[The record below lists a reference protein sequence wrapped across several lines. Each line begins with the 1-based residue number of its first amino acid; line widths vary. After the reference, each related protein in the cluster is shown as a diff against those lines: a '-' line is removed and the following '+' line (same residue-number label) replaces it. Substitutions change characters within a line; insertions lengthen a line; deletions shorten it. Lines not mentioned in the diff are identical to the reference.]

1 MVQFIDYIP
10 SAVYY
15 LLMTYLLYNWR
26 FYHLAPLAFS
36 PIPLSI
42 SSLAT
47 TSLFSLSMDLFLF
60 CYICSFA
67 FFLDSTYKWKHTVFV
82 FICHTY
88 FTKHNTVQIHPYC
101 QMAKQLNILKKNLI
115 TKWAEDLNKH
125 FSKEDIH

>member
-1 MVQFIDYIP
+1 MLQFIDYIP

-15 LLMTYLLYNWR
+15 PLITYLLYNWR

-36 PIPLSI
+36 PIPLFI

-67 FFLDSTYKWKHTVFV
+67 FFLDSTYK
-82 FICHTY
+82 
-88 FTKHNTVQIHPYC
+88 
-101 QMAKQLNILKKNLI
+101 
-115 TKWAEDLNKH
+115 
-125 FSKEDIH
+125 